1 MNKNLNKHSKSLTH
15 RLIGRDIGQVIIPVA
30 ISFLSYSAAARESAG
45 ASDEATAKRIAP
57 VGQVNVGKR
66 GDLTTPVAEQPTPA
80 AAEADP
86 EDTGNKGKKVYES
99 ACFMCHTAGVAGA
112 PKLGDKQAW
121 APRISQGMDILVKH
135 AIQGF
140 QGSAGLM
147 PPRGGRSDLTDGD
160 IRAAVDYMVSTS
172 Q

>member
-1 MNKNLNKHSKSLTH
+1 MNKNLNKHSKSLAH
-15 RLIGRDIGQVIIPVA
+15 RLIGRVIIPVA
-30 ISFLSYSAAARESAG
+30 IGFLSYSAAARESAG

-57 VGQVNVGKR
+57 VGQVKVGKR
-66 GDLTTPVAEQPTPA
+66 SDPTTPVAEQPTPA
-80 AAEADP
+80 AAKADP

-121 APRISQGMDILVKH
+121 APRISQGMDILVEH

-147 PPRGGRSDLTDGD
+147 PPRGGRSDLTDED

>member
-1 MNKNLNKHSKSLTH
+1 MNKNLNKHGKSLTH
-15 RLIGRDIGQVIIPVA
+15 RLIGRVIVLVA
-30 ISFLSYSAAARESAG
+30 IGFLSYSAAARESAG

-66 GDLTTPVAEQPTPA
+66 SDPTTPVAEQPTPA
-80 AAEADP
+80 TAEAAP
-86 EDTGNKGKKVYES
+86 EDTGNKGKEVYES
-99 ACFMCHTAGVAGA
+99 ACFMCHTSGTAGA
-112 PKLGDKQAW
+112 PKLGDKPAW
-121 APRISQGMDILVKH
+121 APRISQGMDILVEH
-135 AIQGF
+135 AIHGF

-147 PPRGGRSDLTDGD
+147 PPRGGRSDLTDED

>member
-1 MNKNLNKHSKSLTH
+1 MNKNLNKHGKSLTH
-15 RLIGRDIGQVIIPVA
+15 RLIERVIIPVA
-30 ISFLSYSAAARESAG
+30 IGFLSYSAAARESAD

-66 GDLTTPVAEQPTPA
+66 SDPTAPVAEQPTPA
-80 AAEADP
+80 ATEAAP
-86 EDTGNKGKKVYES
+86 EDTGNKGKEVYES
-99 ACFMCHTAGVAGA
+99 ACFICHTPGAAGA
-112 PKLGDKQAW
+112 PKLGDKPAW
-121 APRISQGMDILVKH
+121 APRISQGRDILVGR

-147 PPRGGRSDLTDGD
+147 PPRGGHSDLTDED
-160 IRAAVDYMVSTS
+160 IKAAVDYMVSTS

>member
-1 MNKNLNKHSKSLTH
+1 MNKNLNKHGKSLAH
-15 RLIGRDIGQVIIPVA
+15 RLIGRVIISVA
-30 ISFLSYSAAARESAG
+30 IGFLSYSTAAREPSG

-66 GDLTTPVAEQPTPA
+66 RDSTTPVAEQPTSA
-80 AAEADP
+80 AAEVSP
-86 EDTGNKGKKVYES
+86 QDTGNKGKAIYES
-99 ACFMCHTAGVAGA
+99 ACFICHTPGAAGA

-121 APRISQGMDILVKH
+121 APRISQGMDILVGH
-135 AIQGF
+135 AIHGF

-147 PPRGGRSDLTDGD
+147 PPRGGRSDLTNEN
-160 IRAAVDYMVSTS
+160 IKAAVNYMVSTS